1 MMPDMPGNPLGS
13 TLKQA
18 RTRAA
23 LSLRDVERR
32 TGLKS
37 GHLSQ
42 IETGVIA
49 KPDMAILWDLALLY
63 GLRFPELL
71 QLAGHG
77 AVAESSDRARQRT
90 TVALRALDGLSPGEH
105 AEALAFIAELKA
117 RREHG

>member
-1 MMPDMPGNPLGS
+1 MPTATLGAK
-13 TLKQA
+13 LKQA
-18 RTRAA
+18 RTRKA

-32 TGLKS
+32 TGIKS

-49 KPDMAILWDLALLY
+49 KPDMAILWELALLY
-63 GLRFPELL
+63 DLRFPDLVR
-71 QLAGHG
+71 LAGQGPGVDG
-77 AVAESSDRARQRT
+77 ADRARQRT

-117 RREHG
+117 RRE

>member
-1 MMPDMPGNPLGS
+1 MPAMPAATLGS
-13 TLKQA
+13 TLKRA

-32 TGLKS
+32 TGIKS

-49 KPDMAILWDLALLY
+49 KPDMAILWELALLY
-63 GLRFPELL
+63 ELRFPELL

-77 AVAESSDRARQRT
+77 SGVESSDRARQRM

-117 RREHG
+117 RRG